1 MTTNSL
7 MYTIR
12 ISLRC
17 VALLTIQD
25 RSCTTTARRFTAAT
39 TEDSM
44 RTLLCLAV
52 VLAACSK
59 AETPAV
65 DSTTAVMAAA
75 PMMLTAADVGGTW
88 NGMSMG
94 ETSDSVTNRWT
105 TESTDDTHG
114 TLTIAGSKDA
124 IPFTRMLDGDSMIV
138 TSNAPYANPADAKGP
153 KLNFRSVGRLK
164 DGKLVGT
171 VVTTLADKPDSVV
184 ARGRWEAT
192 RAP

>member
-1 MTTNSL
+1 
-7 MYTIR
+7 
-12 ISLRC
+12 
-17 VALLTIQD
+17 
-25 RSCTTTARRFTAAT
+25 
-39 TEDSM
+39 M

-138 TSNAPYANPADAKGP
+138 TSNAPYANRADAKGP